1 MVFNFTHQNWLVL
14 NSCFFNQSW
23 HPVIPLPNYTLSL
36 SPSRFVACACNRLC
50 HVLSL
55 ESFVGCTGQCPYYA
69 NFMLPCV
76 PPLMIQCFFVMFL
89 SISILISFSAGGSP
103 HLLAFC
109 LIRRLF
115 LVVHMYLF

>member
-36 SPSRFVACACNRLC
+36 S
-50 HVLSL
+50 
-55 ESFVGCTGQCPYYA
+55 ESFCCMCVQSSVPRSLVGKFCWVYRPVSLLYEVHASLCA
-69 NFMLPCV
+69 
-76 PPLMIQCFFVMFL
+76 PLMIQCFFVMFL
-89 SISILISFSAGGSP
+89 SISILISSSGGSP

-115 LVVHMYLF
+115 LVVHMYFF